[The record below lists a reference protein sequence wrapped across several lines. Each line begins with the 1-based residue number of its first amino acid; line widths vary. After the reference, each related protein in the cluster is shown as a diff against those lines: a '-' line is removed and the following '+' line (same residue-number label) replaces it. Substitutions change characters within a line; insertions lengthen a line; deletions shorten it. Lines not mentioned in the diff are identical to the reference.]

1 MVVFSIEKK
10 IELKRLYLKKLLLKQ
25 QHLIMESWYVTIPI
39 QRVKD
44 TGSSDRIMPIRDEEI
59 AVGEDFS
66 DIDCHHSSSQHSLH
80 QQCNTVSDIIDY
92 TGGSCTS
99 SISSISE
106 RFIPIHVE
114 SAELFVGETEVC
126 LEGEAASGQ
135 EEEEEAGSWKT
146 IPAVSSSSAGGQES
160 ETSSSAAFEPLS
172 VQVSQIKPG
181 GEFEALKEE
190 MLGRKPPSGA
200 RTAPLPR

>member
-1 MVVFSIEKK
+1 M
-10 IELKRLYLKKLLLKQ
+10 
-25 QHLIMESWYVTIPI
+25 TIPI

-99 SISSISE
+99 SVSSISE

-114 SAELFVGETEVC
+114 SAELFGGETVVC

-135 EEEEEAGSWKT
+135 EEEETGSWKT

-160 ETSSSAAFEPLS
+160 ETSPSAAFEPLS

-181 GEFEALKEE
+181 GEFEAKEE